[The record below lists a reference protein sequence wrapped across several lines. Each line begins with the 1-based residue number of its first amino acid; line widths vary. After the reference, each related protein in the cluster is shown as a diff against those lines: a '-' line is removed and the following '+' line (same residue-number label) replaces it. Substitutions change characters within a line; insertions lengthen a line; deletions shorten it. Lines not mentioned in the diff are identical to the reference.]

1 MKQISMAGERI
12 AHTIAQTGAHTI
24 AQAILAMTGRRS
36 PWGGA
41 GGGGSGDADGS
52 GPKPENT
59 PEEQAPDDH
68 TPAQGDPVD
77 PIAPPPAPPGEG
89 HATPTPA
96 PAADQPDRPAAD
108 ETPTRRGGHGPWGQ
122 RGTTGPRSSA
132 PRSSGKRPGAIEEM
146 FRPRRPEDGSG
157 GSPGGNSGGGMS
169 PPFRLPP
176 RANGKSWLPLM
187 AAGLAALWLLGTGVH
202 QLAST
207 EQGIVTTF
215 GKYTRTI
222 GPGVS
227 LTLPWPVQTVATVDV
242 TSIRRDSIPDG
253 EAEKLMLTSDQN
265 LVDFSYLVRWSIKD
279 LKLYTFQLDDPDAT
293 VREVA
298 EAAMRASV
306 SEVPLNDV
314 MGGAGRSEIEQSVR
328 TRMQAILDA
337 YRSGVLIQGV
347 DIKKADPPEKVVAA
361 FQQVTVAQ
369 QGAQRDMSNAQ
380 AFAQQVVARAQ
391 GDAAAFDKVYAQYKL
406 SPVVTRRRMYYET
419 MERVLSTNDKVI
431 MEGNTTSYL
440 PLPEARR
447 RSGTTVETGAGGQ

>member
-1 MKQISMAGERI
+1 MKQISMAGEWI
-12 AHTIAQTGAHTI
+12 ARGT
-24 AQAILAMTGRRS
+24 LLMTGRRS
-36 PWGGA
+36 PWGSPP
-41 GGGGSGDADGS
+41 SGDDGAEAADAPGNAPEPAGS
-52 GPKPENT
+52 IPEGPAGSIPEG
-59 PEEQAPDDH
+59 PVP
-68 TPAQGDPVD
+68 PSDPT
-77 PIAPPPAPPGEG
+77 PPAEG
-89 HATPTPA
+89 PSSTPN
-96 PAADQPDRPAAD
+96 
-108 ETPTRRGGHGPWGQ
+108 PTGPNPTGPRRGAQGPWGQ
-122 RGTTGPRSSA
+122 RGNTA
-132 PRSSGKRPGAIEEM
+132 PGTPGAKPGARRPTALEEM
-146 FRPRRPEDGSG
+146 FRNRRPQDGTTTRTG
-157 GSPGGNSGGGMS
+157 GTPGMGGPGI
-169 PPFRLPP
+169 PFRLPP
-176 RANGKSWLPLM
+176 RANGKSWLPLG
-187 AAGLAALWLLGTGVH
+187 AAALLVLWLLVSGTH
-202 QLAST
+202 QLGST

-215 GKYTRTI
+215 GKYERTI

-227 LTLPWPVQTVATVDV
+227 LTLPWPIQTVDTVDV
-242 TSIRRDSIPDG
+242 TSIRRESIPDG
-253 EAEKLMLTSDQN
+253 DAEKLMLTSDQN
-265 LVDFSYLVRWSIKD
+265 LVDFSYLVRWNIKN
-279 LKLYTFQLDDPDAT
+279 LKLYTFQLDNPDAT

-314 MGGAGRSEIEQSVR
+314 MGGAGRSEIEQAVR

-347 DIKKADPPEKVVAA
+347 DIKKADPPARVVAA

-419 MERVLSTNDKVI
+419 MERVLSNNDKVI

-447 RSGTTVETGAGGQ
+447 RGPSVDVTAGGQ

>member
-1 MKQISMAGERI
+1 MKQIATAGEWI
-12 AHTIAQTGAHTI
+12 ARGIV
-24 AQAILAMTGRRS
+24 LLNGRRS

-41 GGGGSGDADGS
+41 SASDSSASGSSGDEASGGTPSGGDEPRDESGPAAPAPTSGLPGDAGRAASAGPSGDAPASDTPVGRGNRPS
-52 GPKPENT
+52 GL
-59 PEEQAPDDH
+59 
-68 TPAQGDPVD
+68 
-77 PIAPPPAPPGEG
+77 
-89 HATPTPA
+89 
-96 PAADQPDRPAAD
+96 
-108 ETPTRRGGHGPWGQ
+108 GPWSH
-122 RGTTGPRSSA
+122 RADDT
-132 PRSSGKRPGAIEEM
+132 PGNA
-146 FRPRRPEDGSG
+146 PRRPSAIDGLFRR
-157 GSPGGNSGGGMS
+157 PQGNSGGGAGPQ
-169 PPFRLPP
+169 PPFNLPP
-176 RANGKSWLPLM
+176 RANGKSWAPLL
-187 AAGLAALWLLGTGVH
+187 AGGFAALWLLITGTH
-202 QLAST
+202 QLGST

-215 GKYTRTI
+215 GKYERTV

-227 LTLPWPVQTVATVDV
+227 LTLPWPIQTVTTVDV

-265 LVDFSYLVRWSIKD
+265 LVDFSYLVRWNIKD
-279 LKLYTFQLDDPDAT
+279 LKLYSFQLDNPDAT

-314 MGGAGRSEIEQSVR
+314 MGGAGRSEIEQAVR
-328 TRMQAILDA
+328 SRMQAILDA

-380 AFAQQVVARAQ
+380 AYAQQVVARAQ
-391 GDAAAFDKVYAQYKL
+391 GDAAAFDKVYTQYKL
-406 SPVVTRRRMYYET
+406 SPAVTRRRMYYET
-419 MERVLSTNDKVI
+419 MERVLSNNDKVI

-447 RSGTTVETGAGGQ
+447 RGPSVEVSSGTGGGGQ